1 MLLNSGKRE
10 GEGAK
15 NQPKKEKG
23 KTCHTNL
30 IKKTIKKQK
39 KKKKKKII
47 KCKTKFHLQSW
58 AYWYLTVSR
67 MDDLYYYVVL
77 LTMKFVFRM
86 ESVDLAFSY
95 FMTQTTTLSC
105 TRNSF
110 DHKEI
115 VSIMESQFDPGHWRV
130 KIGL

>member
-1 MLLNSGKRE
+1 MS
-10 GEGAK
+10 
-15 NQPKKEKG
+15 
-23 KTCHTNL
+23 H
-30 IKKTIKKQK
+30 
-39 KKKKKKII
+39 
-47 KCKTKFHLQSW
+47 
-58 AYWYLTVSR
+58 TVSR

-115 VSIMESQFDPGHWRV
+115 VSIMESQFDPGH
-130 KIGL
+130 